1 MALEMFLK
9 LGDVKGGSVDAAHKD
24 EIVVDAYS
32 FGVSNTGSVGSASS
46 GAGAGKA
53 SFSDL
58 SFTTPVSVASPK
70 LMLACASGAHYD
82 TAVLTV
88 RRSVGGNSGAA
99 AQDFFRLTLKTVLV
113 SSYQDAGSS
122 GDGAPLDS
130 ITLAFAA
137 LKVDFVPQG
146 ASGAKGQTTSAGWDR
161 TKNQPYSA

>member
-1 MALEMFLK
+1 MALEIFLK

-24 EIVVDAYS
+24 EIVVNAYS
-32 FGVSNTGSVGSASS
+32 FGVSNTGSVGSAST

-58 SFTTPVSVASPK
+58 TFTTPVSVASPK

-88 RRSVGGNSGAA
+88 RRSPGGNGGA
-99 AQDFFRLTLKTVLV
+99 AQDFLRLTLKTVLV

-122 GDGAPLDS
+122 GDGAPMDS
-130 ITLAFAA
+130 ITLAFGA
-137 LKVDFVPQG
+137 LKVDFVPQS
-146 ASGAKGQTTSAGWDR
+146 ASGAPGQTASAGWDR

>member
-1 MALEMFLK
+1 MALDIFLK

-24 EIVVDAYS
+24 AIVVNAYS
-32 FGVSNTGSVGSASS
+32 FGVSNTGSVGSAGS

-58 SFTTPVSVASPK
+58 TFTTPVSVASPK
-70 LMLACASGAHYD
+70 LMLACASGTHYD

-88 RRSVGGNSGAA
+88 RRGAGGSGGA

-122 GDGAPLDS
+122 GDGTPMDS

-137 LKVDFVPQG
+137 LKVDFVPQNG
-146 ASGAKGQTTSAGWDR
+146 SGAAGQTTSAGWDR
-161 TKNQPYSA
+161 TKNQPYNG